1 MIQTNREKIP
11 LKLTLTIRP
20 ASISSLVKQKA
31 YWVLFLK
38 MDWTLIILVSFP
50 SKMKNIVHFKV
61 ILRLIDKIKRLFQ
74 NPKITNQ
81 FLNLCFIISEYSA
94 LESESTHMNGRYFDL
109 SMNIL
114 KEISKDF
121 DWETLRTNKNI
132 YKCQENPIQFM
143 AAGWM
148 EK

>member
-1 MIQTNREKIP
+1 
-11 LKLTLTIRP
+11 
-20 ASISSLVKQKA
+20 
-31 YWVLFLK
+31 
-38 MDWTLIILVSFP
+38 MDSTPFENE
-50 SKMKNIVHFKV
+50 NIVHFKV

-121 DWETLRTNKNI
+121 D
-132 YKCQENPIQFM
+132 
-143 AAGWM
+143 
-148 EK
+148 